1 MTQVAAIKEEFNG
14 GLGEVYD
21 EALHRRFLMWKA
33 ESGKSLQ
40 AISVMLDRSTT
51 LVSQYINEK
60 YPGDVVKFEEQ
71 IRILLDRHENLQF
84 VSSIDQF
91 CATNI
96 SKFMWEVLQFC
107 DAKCKMGAVLAPSG
121 SGKTCVAVEYKKKNP
136 ASILMTADITKTRPG
151 TVIRKIASLA
161 NVKNGGS
168 GALSDLLDGLVERLR
183 GSKRLIVIDD
193 AHFLSWEA
201 FEAVRKVHDCARVG
215 VVYLGQERMYEQ
227 MKGTEGRAYLFD
239 QIYRR
244 IAIKRDKFRIIKAD
258 SQLIADSLCPG
269 LDEACHDFLHE
280 KAQRKGRFGNVENIL
295 EVAQERSRNY
305 AEPINL
311 KLLQEADQFLLAE

>member
-1 MTQVAAIKEEFNG
+1 MTQTAIKEEFKGDSNG
-14 GLGEVYD
+14 EFDEV
-21 EALHRRFLMWKA
+21 LHRRFLSWKS

-51 LVSQYINEK
+51 LISQYINGR
-60 YPGDVVKFEEQ
+60 YPGNMEKLEEQ
-71 IRILLDRHENLQF
+71 IRFLLERHENLQF
-84 VSSIDQF
+84 VSDIEHF
-91 CATNI
+91 CATQI
-96 SKFMWEVLQFC
+96 STHMWEVLQFC
-107 DAKCKMGAVLAPSG
+107 DSKFKMGAILAPSG

-136 ASILMTADITKTRPG
+136 ATILMTADITKTRPG

-201 FEAVRKVHDCARVG
+201 FESVRKVHDCARVG

-244 IAIKRDKFRIIKAD
+244 IAIKRDRFKVSKAD
-258 SQLIADSLCPG
+258 AKLIADSLCSG

-280 KAQRKGRFGNVENIL
+280 KAQRKGRFGNVENLL
-295 EVAQERSRNY
+295 EVAKEMSKNY
-305 AEPINL
+305 GKPL
-311 KLLQEADQFLLAE
+311 SVKLLQEADRFLLAE